1 MDAQVKFFIFK
12 PIKVENKYY
21 IDGAFVRHYPIDFFD
36 NTIDETIG
44 VLVSSNFNTFNEINS
59 IKDYIYNI
67 LLCSFVNLV
76 KNCYDKYKDNTI
88 FIENNDSSLDFN
100 IEYNEKISQID
111 NGYNITKKIIDSESF
126 IKKFNLKIT
135 D

>member
-1 MDAQVKFFIFK
+1 MIN
-12 PIKVENKYY
+12 IKIIQYLQK
-21 IDGAFVRHYPIDFFD
+21 
-36 NTIDETIG
+36 
-44 VLVSSNFNTFNEINS
+44 
-59 IKDYIYNI
+59 
-67 LLCSFVNLV
+67 
-76 KNCYDKYKDNTI
+76 
-88 FIENNDSSLDFN
+88 NNDSSLDFN